1 MCAGNAEV
9 HVFMANAAIDF
20 FISGPEDVLSIIFQ
34 MLHPRDCA
42 RLFLLSR
49 GVGLSFRLTLKDAWT
64 RAARAS
70 LSTL

>member
-1 MCAGNAEV
+1 
-9 HVFMANAAIDF
+9 MANVAVDF

-49 GVGLSFRLTLKDAWT
+49 EVDATFRPGGDRSLGFAWT
-64 RAARAS
+64 RAGRAM